1 MQQKSDHKGAAQCG
15 SFICL
20 HFLLL
25 LEQVVWRELKQVVW
39 QKVAVFIVVLLEQRF
54 WRRNSDVIDCFM
66 MNTSN
71 LMWSL
76 YLSWLSWQASVFMH
90 HVPFRIRVLAHCMA
104 STGQV
109 WWRSGHLVL

>member
-1 MQQKSDHKGAAQCG
+1 VSKTRASLRLLCVTINGNRDWLMQQKSDHKGAAKCG
-15 SFICL
+15 LFICL

-25 LEQVVWRELKQVVW
+25 LKQVVWRELDLFLSEP
-39 QKVAVFIVVLLEQRF
+39 KVAVFIVVLLEQRF

-76 YLSWLSWQASVFMH
+76 YLSW
-90 HVPFRIRVLAHCMA
+90 
-104 STGQV
+104 
-109 WWRSGHLVL
+109 